1 MSKRIIF
8 TSIEIEKNRHGKEIC
23 FEINEIDKQADFFL
37 EKIETISNEKKYLDK
52 EEKKEMVVELR
63 KIESKIRN
71 LEIAYFGFY
80 NNDLS
85 IKFFSENNDTEA
97 DRLFFFDKASSF
109 LWLSSDLLDGR
120 RFEKQLSCE

>member
-1 MSKRIIF
+1 M
-8 TSIEIEKNRHGKEIC
+8 
-23 FEINEIDKQADFFL
+23 
-37 EKIETISNEKKYLDK
+37 DK

-97 DRLFFFDKASSF
+97 DRLFSSTKHLPFYGYRAIYSMEDALKNSYLASSQLDLLEIEFEEIKEKIKSIRSASSF
-109 LWLSSDLLDGR
+109 
-120 RFEKQLSCE
+120 CE